1 MKLNKIIKSGMVDE
15 YVKNAGDTYMQ
26 KCDDTAIKI
35 REEWD
40 KKIIKYTPLQIKKSK
55 HPDKQCGFCDQL
67 GCDIFVKKYNAHFH
81 KKCFRY
87 LVRQSIASSL
97 PILKA
102 TVLNKKK
109 REEKNE

>member
-1 MKLNKIIKSGMVDE
+1 MMKSGMVDE
-15 YVKNAGDTYMQ
+15 YVKNAGDTYQQ
-26 KCDDTAIKI
+26 KCDETAIKI

-40 KKIIKYTPLQIKKSK
+40 KKNIKFSQADIKKSK

-87 LVRQSIASSL
+87 LIRKSIANSL
-97 PILKA
+97 PILKD